1 MGPFPARLIYA
12 APDERSEA
20 MTSDNDAPHTEL
32 AAEMTRDLLAMT
44 ADNVR
49 VREMLAE
56 AWHIGY
62 VAAAGGWAVNPF
74 AVDGLR

>member
-1 MGPFPARLIYA
+1 MEQNRTERPHA
-12 APDERSEA
+12 ALTA
-20 MTSDNDAPHTEL
+20 Q
-32 AAEMTRDLLAMT
+32 MTRELLALT
-44 ADNVR
+44 ADDVR

-62 VAAAGGWAVNPF
+62 VAASSAYAVNPF

>member
-1 MGPFPARLIYA
+1 
-12 APDERSEA
+12 
-20 MTSDNDAPHTEL
+20 MTSDNDAPRTEL
-32 AAEMTRDLLAMT
+32 TAQMTRDLLAQT

-62 VAAAGGWAVNPF
+62 LAAADGWAINPF